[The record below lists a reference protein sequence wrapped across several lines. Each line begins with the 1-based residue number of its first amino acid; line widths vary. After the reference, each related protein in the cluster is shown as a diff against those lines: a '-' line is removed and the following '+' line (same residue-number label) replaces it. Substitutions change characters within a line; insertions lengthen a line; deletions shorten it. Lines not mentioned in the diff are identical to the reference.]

1 MRPKSLLIIA
11 LRIGA
16 VIIVVN
22 ALDKFPLLLGYYS
35 TESGVSSS
43 AFITMS
49 LIPLLISLLIAIL
62 MWFMPNFFLNK
73 VFFRDNVEDRNVVN
87 GTELGHLFI
96 SLIGLYILA
105 TAVADI
111 VYHVGLVN
119 EAKRQIG
126 NSFEMLPSD
135 FASFIATIAEA
146 IIGSVL
152 IFGSRPIFYLMSR
165 FSKEVK
171 GGSL

>member
-1 MRPKSLLIIA
+1 MRPKGILIIA

-22 ALDKFPLLLGYYS
+22 ALDKFPLLLGYYK
-35 TESGVSSS
+35 TETGVSGN

-49 LIPLLISLLIAIL
+49 LIPLFISFLIAGL
-62 MWFMPNFFLNK
+62 MWFVPNFFLNK
-73 VFFRDNVEDRNVVN
+73 VFVRDNSEDRNVVS
-87 GTELGHLFI
+87 GADLGHLFI

-105 TAVADI
+105 TAIADI
-111 VYHVGLVN
+111 VYHVGLVS
-119 EAKRQIG
+119 EAKKQIG

-135 FASFIATIAEA
+135 YASFIATIAET
-146 IIGSVL
+146 IIGTLL

-165 FSKEVK
+165 FQKEIK

>member
-1 MRPKSLLIIA
+1 MRPKGILIIA

-22 ALDKFPLLLGYYS
+22 ALDKFPLLLGYYR
-35 TESGVSSS
+35 TETGVSSS

-49 LIPLLISLLIAIL
+49 LIPLLISLLIACF

-73 VFFRDNVEDRNVVN
+73 VFLRDNSEDRNIIN

-119 EAKRQIG
+119 EAKKQIG
-126 NSFEMLPSD
+126 ISFEMLPSD
-135 FASFIATIAEA
+135 FASFIATIAET
-146 IIGSVL
+146 IIGTIL
-152 IFGSRPIFYLMSR
+152 IFGSKPIFFLLSR
-165 FSKEVK
+165 FQKEIK
-171 GGSL
+171 SGSL